1 LYLCHRL
8 WSPRDEFLKQWLG
21 VFPIPDLFGRAIEVA
36 ALNVVHVIVPIL
48 IQQRHRQ
55 LNVLRG
61 PVMRPFSDGRIC
73 GYHVIQRR
81 EPKPSGRPRLQLDAE
96 VLGVS
101 VRCAEHPEQDL
112 RSHEGTQVSP
122 GIQRLLQP
130 AADRAKRQLEDV
142 RGGRRAPRFHP
153 FSIPPQESI
162 LLLGAGQRDS
172 EVVVRVADAGE
183 AVRGHDFKQMA
194 FDVFVVHDNAVDVV
208 DTGRRLAFWQKLQ
221 CPYAITPDGGE
232 QIEGVSRPSLESGG
246 NAPADGVA
254 VR

>member
-122 GIQRLLQP
+122 GIQRLLHDREQRFEP
-130 AADRAKRQLEDV
+130 RAAFILVFYEGRRPGDLAKILLYEPKQSGAV
-142 RGGRRAPRFHP
+142 GGRQAVKAFDDENPLFAERGDTCFRG
-153 FSIPPQESI
+153 SQ
-162 LLLGAGQRDS
+162 
-172 EVVVRVADAGE
+172 
-183 AVRGHDFKQMA
+183 AVRLEQAKAQPL
-194 FDVFVVHDNAVDVV
+194 VVH
-208 DTGRRLAFWQKLQ
+208 
-221 CPYAITPDGGE
+221 
-232 QIEGVSRPSLESGG
+232 
-246 NAPADGVA
+246 
-254 VR
+254 